1 METAAICRWKFMW
14 TELRSVPGRMCI
26 ACALFYTLCYPDGGL
41 HGIIYFKRIR
51 ANFGFDY
58 AQFRRVYVID
68 NRLRERWHRI
78 NSWGGDLTFD
88 VNLLSQPASATI
100 AFTLSLYRPSEGG
113 VYFSAG
119 MALPF

>member
-1 METAAICRWKFMW
+1 M
-14 TELRSVPGRMCI
+14 
-26 ACALFYTLCYPDGGL
+26 CYPDGGL

-100 AFTLSLYRPSEGG
+100 AFTLSLYRPSEGC